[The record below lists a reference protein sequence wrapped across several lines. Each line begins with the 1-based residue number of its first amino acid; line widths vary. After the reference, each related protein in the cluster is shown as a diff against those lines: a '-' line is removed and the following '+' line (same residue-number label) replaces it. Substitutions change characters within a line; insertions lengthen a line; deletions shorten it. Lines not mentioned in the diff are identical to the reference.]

1 MSAENVS
8 AHCAARPVSRRWL
21 DVAAILICTLAWGTT
36 WYAITLQLG
45 VVDPVISVIY
55 RFTLAAVLLF
65 AWCVVRGESL
75 VLTTAQHA
83 AAFGVGVSTFTINYA
98 LVYLAEQW
106 VTSAVVAIVFAAMAF
121 MNLIGFRIAFGQR
134 ASLLAWV
141 AALLGIAGIFLLS
154 WDEVMSANFDTLAMT
169 GIGLTLLGVAA
180 SVVGNIYA
188 RRGELAGSTVAA
200 STGWAMGYGAGV
212 LAIFALITG
221 KPWEFEFTPA
231 YIGSLLHLSL
241 IGSVIAFLLYYGLAR
256 RRGYALASYISALAP
271 LVAMVVSTLFEGKS
285 WGVLALG
292 GVTLVLFGQ
301 FLLLR
306 SRRT

>member
-1 MSAENVS
+1 MSGESVS
-8 AHCAARPVSRRWL
+8 AGDAAKPASSQWL
-21 DVAAILICTLAWGTT
+21 DISAIAICTLAWGTT

-45 VVDPVISVIY
+45 VVDPVISVTY
-55 RFTLAAVLLF
+55 RFTLAALLLF
-65 AWCVVRGESL
+65 AWCLVRGESL
-75 VLTTAQHA
+75 ALTRAQHA

-134 ASLLAWV
+134 ASVLAWV
-141 AALLGIAGIFLLS
+141 AALLGIAGICLLS

-169 GIGLTLLGVAA
+169 GIGLTLVGVAA

-188 RRGELAGSTVAA
+188 RRGELAGSTIAA
-200 STGWAMGYGAGV
+200 STGWAMAYGAGL
-212 LAIFALITG
+212 LALFALVTG
-221 KPWEFEFTPA
+221 KPWAFEFTPA
-231 YIGSLLHLSL
+231 YVGSLLHLSL
-241 IGSVIAFLLYYGLAR
+241 IGSVIAFLMYYGLAR

-271 LVAMVVSTLFEGKS
+271 LVAMVVSTVFEGKS

-292 GVTLVLFGQ
+292 GVALVLFGQ

>member
-8 AHCAARPVSRRWL
+8 ADVAAKPASSQWL

-45 VVDPVISVIY
+45 VVDPVISVTY

-65 AWCVVRGESL
+65 AWCLVRGESL
-75 VLTTAQHA
+75 ALTRAQHA

-134 ASLLAWV
+134 ASLLAWI
-141 AALLGIAGIFLLS
+141 AALLGIAGICLLS

-169 GIGLTLLGVAA
+169 GIGLTLVGVAA

-188 RRGELAGSTVAA
+188 RRGELAGSTIAA
-200 STGWAMGYGAGV
+200 STGWAMAYGAAV
-212 LAIFALITG
+212 LALFALVTG
-221 KPWEFEFTPA
+221 KPWAFEFTPA
-231 YIGSLLHLSL
+231 YIFSLLHLSL
-241 IGSVIAFLLYYGLAR
+241 IGSVIAFLMYYGLAR

-292 GVTLVLFGQ
+292 GVALVLFGQ

>member
-1 MSAENVS
+1 MSGESVS
-8 AHCAARPVSRRWL
+8 AGDAAKPASSQWL
-21 DVAAILICTLAWGTT
+21 DIAAIAICTLAWGTT

-45 VVDPVISVIY
+45 VVDPVISVTY

-65 AWCVVRGESL
+65 AWCLVRGEL
-75 VLTTAQHA
+75 LALTRAQHV

-141 AALLGIAGIFLLS
+141 AALLGIVGICLLS

-180 SVVGNIYA
+180 SVIGNIYA
-188 RRGELAGSTVAA
+188 RRGELAGSTIAA
-200 STGWAMGYGAGV
+200 STGWAMAYGAGV
-212 LAIFALITG
+212 LALFALVTG
-221 KPWEFEFTPA
+221 KPWAFEFTPA

-241 IGSVIAFLLYYGLAR
+241 IGSVIAFLVYYGLAR

-271 LVAMVVSTLFEGKS
+271 LVAMVVSTLFEGKT
-285 WGVLALG
+285 WGLLALG
-292 GVTLVLFGQ
+292 GVALVLFGQ

>member
-1 MSAENVS
+1 MSGESVS
-8 AHCAARPVSRRWL
+8 VGDAAKPASSQWL

-45 VVDPVISVIY
+45 VVDPVISVTY

-65 AWCVVRGESL
+65 AWCLVRGESL
-75 VLTTAQHA
+75 ALTRAQHA

-141 AALLGIAGIFLLS
+141 AALLGIAGICLLS

-188 RRGELAGSTVAA
+188 RRGELAGSTIAA
-200 STGWAMGYGAGV
+200 STGWAMAYGAGV
-212 LAIFALITG
+212 LAIFALVTG
-221 KPWEFEFTPA
+221 KPWAFEFTPA

-241 IGSVIAFLLYYGLAR
+241 IGSVIAFLMYYGLAR

-271 LVAMVVSTLFEGKS
+271 LVAMVVSTVFEGKS

-292 GVTLVLFGQ
+292 GVALVLFGQ